1 MMVSHN
7 YIWILIIGL
16 VFDQGAFGYCVEGRT
31 EGKANMIWSTPIGMD
46 QAYVLVRNRN
56 YLDSII
62 ILSNLDVCE
71 KCDLEQFVVVA
82 PNSTVNKTISTTY
95 SYSFKIQTEG
105 LNKSLQCEVNS
116 YRFAEHGTYLFEIIK
131 TDIRSQDPCSIT
143 QIGESS
149 NYWLPVIIG
158 ILFFVGFFVF
168 VQLGRRIGQSR
179 FAISFIARALSQQNS
194 GMTTGENNIS
204 TVVGKPQYENSGLT
218 YPSIST
224 VGVSKVVRKRLQ
236 ALDTF
241 RGFSIMVMIFVN
253 YGGKTFP
260 I

>member
-1 MMVSHN
+1 
-7 YIWILIIGL
+7 
-16 VFDQGAFGYCVEGRT
+16 
-31 EGKANMIWSTPIGMD
+31 MIWSTPIGMD
-46 QAYVLVRNRN
+46 QAYLLVRNRN
-56 YLDSII
+56 YFDSII

-71 KCDLEQFVVVA
+71 KCDFEQFIVVA

-131 TDIRSQDPCSIT
+131 TDIQGQDPCSIT
-143 QIGESS
+143 QIGVSS

-179 FAISFIARALSQQNS
+179 FAISFIARALSQPNS
-194 GMTTGENNIS
+194 GMTAGENNIS